1 MFRFLFQLI
10 IFTTIAWLLSP
21 ILEVLIP
28 LPTEN
33 MVSGVLNLT
42 NKFDHTTFMV
52 MRYTVWI
59 VLLWFLYKYT
69 IPLFNIVAPAY
80 RSYSNT
86 KFVRSIQGV
95 WTELCLLLLTFI
107 IVAGVM
113 ASIRYAWMFWEA
125 EKTHKKEVKYHSA
138 DDIFEDERNKIKSKV
153 TRELLGEMRTN
164 RDNALSLIQKKTTSR
179 NKNTA
184 VLFWPQ
190 KRINDTLV
198 PIEEFP
204 ETPEN
209 FTYRI
214 RNPYAE
220 TFTSTRKFATLPFFN
235 GYDFATYTFYYNKQK
250 RLYAE
255 KQSIADGTYTNE
267 EFVTL
272 DAAIDS
278 VVSMHGSKEQY
289 WKSRH
294 DKMLWVIVF
303 ADSNNQGFQESLDN
317 HKDYLEFPKS
327 NNKVADLNFFEWKDK
342 PRVQIKLFVWNYK
355 KIRLWALLVAL
366 VLYIGSFYDRQNSSS
381 FLIRLTDFFEK
392 GRFGRGGSARFAG
405 IFEEWG
411 SLHKNQRYGL
421 FMGRS
426 LYNPLF
432 DIGLEDDRH
441 MMTIAAS
448 RSGKGTSV
456 IIPNLLL
463 WKGSTLVI
471 DPKGTNAAV
480 TKRHREAMGQKVHVI
495 DPFNILRA
503 GNRARLNPLDMIDV
517 NAPDAREKIN
527 IITEALIVRD
537 PNAKER
543 YWDDSAQSVL
553 AGLIAHLMTSPKY
566 EKPSLAMVRDL
577 ITIPNA
583 EFDELLLD
591 MAMNDGA
598 GGLAKD
604 AAYRLLRGGGT
615 NEIKSILSSLDR
627 HTEWLSSPAMVD
639 TLSRSTFDLKDL
651 KEKPTS
657 VFLIIPPEYL
667 NTHNRFLRL
676 FVNLMVAQMSIGG
689 RSKIPILLLLDEFL
703 ALGRMEEIEKAYGL
717 MASYNIILWPFIQD
731 LGRLRDLYGKSV
743 NAFIAN
749 SRAVQ
754 VFGAVDD
761 ETKEFISKKIGTRLY
776 TPKTKT
782 GSGTTSRVPLVDTAE
797 VEKDIKAKSKR
808 QYVLRAGYAPMI
820 LEKVNYYE
828 AKKFRGKYDS
838 DPDYQ

>member
-10 IFTTIAWLLSP
+10 IFATIAWLLSP

-86 KFVRSIQGV
+86 KFVRSVQGV
-95 WTELCLLLLTFI
+95 WTELCLLLFTFL

-113 ASIRYAWMFWEA
+113 ASIRYAWVFWKA
-125 EKTHKKEVKYHSA
+125 EELYEKKTDFRYHSA
-138 DDIFEDERNKIKSKV
+138 DDIFEEEQDKIKSKA

-164 RDNALSLIQKKTTSR
+164 RDNALSLIQKNTTSR
-179 NKNTA
+179 NQNIA
-184 VLFWPQ
+184 ALFWPQ
-190 KRINDTLV
+190 KNVNDTIF
-198 PIEEFP
+198 PIEGFP

-209 FTYRI
+209 FLYNYKSTLYLTKASPYRV
-214 RNPYAE
+214 
-220 TFTSTRKFATLPFFN
+220 PFFN
-235 GYDFATYTFYYNKQK
+235 NVDFARYKSYYYKQK
-250 RLYAE
+250 QLYAE
-255 KQSIADGTYTNE
+255 KQSIADGNYTNE
-267 EFVTL
+267 DLALLNT
-272 DAAIDS
+272 AIDS
-278 VVSMHGSKEQY
+278 LVTMHGSKEQY
-289 WKSRH
+289 WKNVH
-294 DKMLWVIVF
+294 NKMLWYHVYI
-303 ADSNNQGFQESLDN
+303 DSTNQELRESLGHYN
-317 HKDYLEFPKS
+317 NYFEFPKRNDKATS
-327 NNKVADLNFFEWKDK
+327 LNLFQWKDK
-342 PRVQIKLFVWNYK
+342 PRAQIKLLVWNYK
-355 KIRLWALLVAL
+355 KIRLWALLVAF

-480 TKRHREAMGQKVHVI
+480 TKRCREAMGQKVHVI

-537 PNAKER
+537 PNTKER

-566 EKPSLAMVRDL
+566 ENPSLAMVRDL

-651 KEKPTS
+651 KEKPIS

-689 RSKIPILLLLDEFL
+689 RSKTPILLLLDEFL

-731 LGRLRDLYGKSV
+731 LGRLRDLYGKSI

-782 GSGTTSRVPLVDTAE
+782 GSGTTSRVPLVDTTE

-828 AKKFRGKYDS
+828 AKKFSGKYDS

>member
-10 IFTTIAWLLSP
+10 IFATIAWLLSP

-33 MVSGVLNLT
+33 MVSGILNLT

-95 WTELCLLLLTFI
+95 WTELCLLLLTFL

-113 ASIRYAWMFWEA
+113 ASIRYAWMFWKA
-125 EKTHKKEVKYHSA
+125 EELYEKSMDFHYHSA
-138 DDIFEDERNKIKSKV
+138 DDIFEEERNEIKSKA
-153 TRELLGEMRTN
+153 TRDLLNKMEIN
-164 RDNALSLIQKKTTSR
+164 RNNALSLIQKNTKWQ
-179 NKNTA
+179 NKNIA
-184 VLFWPQ
+184 ALFWPQ
-190 KRINDTLV
+190 KSVNGTIV
-198 PIEEFP
+198 PIEDFP

-209 FTYRI
+209 FLYNYNGTLSLTKASSYRV
-214 RNPYAE
+214 
-220 TFTSTRKFATLPFFN
+220 PFFN

-250 RLYAE
+250 QLYAE

-267 EFVTL
+267 DLALLNTV
-272 DAAIDS
+272 IDS
-278 VVSMHGSKEQY
+278 VVNMHGSKEQY
-289 WKSRH
+289 WKSIH
-294 DKMLWVIVF
+294 DKTLWFHVYI
-303 ADSNNQGFQESLDN
+303 DSTNQGFRESLG
-317 HKDYLEFPKS
+317 DYNNYFEFPKS
-327 NNKVADLNFFEWKDK
+327 NNKVAYLNFFEWKDK
-342 PRVQIKLFVWNYK
+342 PRAQIKLFVWNYK
-355 KIRLWALLVAL
+355 KIRFWALLVAL

-480 TKRHREAMGQKVHVI
+480 TKTHREIMGQKVHVI

-537 PNAKER
+537 PNTKER

-676 FVNLMVAQMSIGG
+676 FVNLMVTQMSIGG
-689 RSKIPILLLLDEFL
+689 RSKTPILLLLDEFL

-717 MASYNIILWPFIQD
+717 MASYNITLWPFIQD
-731 LGRLRDLYGKSV
+731 LGRLRDLYDKSV

-782 GSGTTSRVPLVDTAE
+782 GSGTTSRVPLVDTTE

-828 AKKFRGKYDS
+828 AKKFRGKYS
-838 DPDYQ
+838 KDPDYE